1 MPTHTIA
8 AMQKILK
15 ECGVKGY
22 SGKTKAELHKMCMKC
37 PGAKEK
43 MNAMMTMDKKKSCS

>member
-1 MPTHTIA
+1 MGSHTVP
-8 AMQKILK
+8 AMKKILK

-22 SGKTKAELHKMCMKC
+22 SGKSKAEVHKMCMKC

-43 MNAMMTMDKKKSCS
+43 MMAMVAMDKKKAK

>member
-1 MPTHTIA
+1 MQHTNDS
-8 AMQKILK
+8 MKKILK

-22 SGKTKAELHKMCMKC
+22 SDKNKAELHKMCMKC

-43 MNAMMTMDKKKSCS
+43 MNAMMMKDKKKKNC